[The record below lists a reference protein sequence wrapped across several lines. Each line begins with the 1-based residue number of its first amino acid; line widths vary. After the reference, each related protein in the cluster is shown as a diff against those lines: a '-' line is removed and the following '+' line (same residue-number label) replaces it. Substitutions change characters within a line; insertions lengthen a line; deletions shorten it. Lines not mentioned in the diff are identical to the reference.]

1 MFSDLVIPGKEAEFF
16 ALYEITDKGSSW
28 LGPLAVG
35 EIFRIT
41 RSINLG
47 FAYLLAMIILPA
59 ALLLSVDH
67 RKGMLDVRN
76 AAPAAGTALLHYH

>member
-1 MFSDLVIPGKEAEFF
+1 M
-16 ALYEITDKGSSW
+16 
-28 LGPLAVG
+28 
-35 EIFRIT
+35 T

-47 FAYLLAMIILPA
+47 FAYLLAMIVLPA

-76 AAPAAGTALLHYH
+76 AAPAAGTALLHYCITTSTNTCLMFATPPPQLVLHYCITTSTTTYIVV